1 MLDQPLPEFLAVWDS
16 LMCWSSVL
24 ERCDGHTTV
33 ELAFVCPFVA
43 RFIRGPNVGMQ
54 AEMIPVE
61 HSTELATR
69 PPMSLS

>member
-1 MLDQPLPEFLAVWDS
+1 MLDQPLVEFLGVWDS
-16 LMCWSSVL
+16 LMCWSSGL
-24 ERCDGHTTV
+24 ERYDGQTTV

-43 RFIRGPNVGMQ
+43 RLIRGPKVGMQ

-61 HSTELATR
+61 HSTELVTR